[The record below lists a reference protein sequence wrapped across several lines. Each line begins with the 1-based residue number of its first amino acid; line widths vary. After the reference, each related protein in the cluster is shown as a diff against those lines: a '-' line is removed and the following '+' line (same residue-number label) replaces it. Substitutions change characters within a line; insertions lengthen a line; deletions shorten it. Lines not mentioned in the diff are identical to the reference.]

1 MEYLNKKNKN
11 KPQLIQKKAGR
22 EEKRTSEQVEE
33 VEKSK
38 RLIYTQS
45 YQLLIYKYRW
55 SYSK

>member
-22 EEKRTSEQVEE
+22 EENRTSEQVEE

-38 RLIYTQS
+38 RLI
-45 YQLLIYKYRW
+45 
-55 SYSK
+55 

>member
-22 EEKRTSEQVEE
+22 EKKRTSEQVEE

-38 RLIYTQS
+38 WLI
-45 YQLLIYKYRW
+45 
-55 SYSK
+55 